1 MKDGTDTTA
10 LPWLVLAS
18 ASPRRRELLSL
29 LGLAFRVVAPD
40 VDETPLDGERPA
52 ALVRRLAVAKATVVD
67 GAVVLA
73 ADTTVEVD
81 GAILGKPD
89 DAADARRMLGLL
101 AGRSHEVHTGVAVR
115 AGERLEVELVTTT
128 VTFTPISPGALEWYV
143 GTGEPM
149 DKAGGYAIQ
158 GAGGVFVDAVHGS
171 VSNVVGLPLATVTR
185 LLQTVTAWEPGT

>member
-1 MKDGTDTTA
+1 MNGTTA
-10 LPWLVLAS
+10 LRGLVLAS
-18 ASPRRRELLSL
+18 ASPRRRELLSR
-29 LGLAFRVVAPD
+29 LGLVFEVVAPD

-52 ALVRRLAVAKATVVD
+52 ELVRRLAVAKATVVD

-73 ADTTVEVD
+73 ADTTVEAD
-81 GAILGKPD
+81 GEILGKPD

-128 VTFTPISPGALEWYV
+128 VTFTPISPRALEWYV

-171 VSNVVGLPLATVTR
+171 VSNVVGLPLATVAR
-185 LLQTVTAWEPGT
+185 LLQTLTAWQPGA